1 MATRRVTIS
10 AHNGVHARPVAELAR
25 LALASGRPVTVR
37 TATGAEA
44 DLASVLAVMDLAL
57 AEGDVVE
64 LETADAPSSAALLD
78 SLVDVLDP
86 RRR

>member
-25 LALASGRPVTVR
+25 LALTSERPVTVR

-64 LETADAPSSAALLD
+64 LETADGPSSDALLD